1 MNYKAVSVSQLEW
14 HRESNIFV
22 GFNIDRLNYLSV
34 KTDFKWEIHVLLN
47 LFLVLLGSNFTDLVW
62 LKGSWFHI
70 FTNKRWVVFTN
81 FGGFSKIVLI
91 IKPFSYQEI
100 CWYSIYKL
108 IFYKCLMQTWLFV
121 LWKTCRT
128 TWFYLNLYVWIYL
141 YIFENY
147 ERIIFVSIL
156 NMFWKPMASCD

>member
-1 MNYKAVSVSQLEW
+1 MKLGNREGKEIWAKLGPTYSLNYKAVSVSQLEW
-14 HRESNIFV
+14 HKESNIFV

-34 KTDFKWEIHVLLN
+34 KTDFKWEIRVLLN
-47 LFLVLLGSNFTDLVW
+47 LFLVLLGSNSTDLVW

-108 IFYKCLMQTWLFV
+108 IFYKCLM
-121 LWKTCRT
+121 RT
-128 TWFYLNLYVWIYL
+128 LTIRFMKNL
-141 YIFENY
+141 
-147 ERIIFVSIL
+147 
-156 NMFWKPMASCD
+156 